1 MYALLTD
8 SDRFP
13 FAPDEAERLAAAGL
27 ELVELE
33 GHDQAAVID
42 AGRGAV
48 AIFVYHAQ
56 LRVEDIEQLE
66 ACRVL
71 VRCGTGYD
79 NIDVRAAR
87 ARGIE
92 VTYVPSFGSSDVAD
106 HTLALLLACARK
118 LTLVDRAMRAGG
130 WPTWHELS
138 PMHRLRDRVLGL
150 VGMGRIGTEVAVR
163 AQALGMKVLAYDPY
177 RPAEAARIAQPVD
190 SLEELLEQSDI
201 VSLHVP
207 LTPKTDKLIGRRELA
222 LMRDRAILVNTSR
235 GQLIDESALIEALET
250 GHLAATGLDVYATE
264 PIESDN
270 PLLRFENAVLA
281 PHSAAFTEEALK
293 EVRVR
298 AVEEA
303 LRAVSGEPPL
313 DPVPA

>member
-13 FAPDEAERLAAAGL
+13 FAADEAERLEAAGL
-27 ELVELE
+27 QLAELE
-33 GHDQAAVID
+33 GHEQAALVD
-42 AGRGAV
+42 AARGAF

-56 LRVEDIEQLE
+56 LRAEEIEQLK

-92 VTYVPSFGSSDVAD
+92 VTYVPSFGTSDVAD

-118 LTLVDRAMRAGG
+118 LTLVDRAMRAGD
-130 WPTWHELS
+130 WPTWHELA
-138 PMHRLRDRVLGL
+138 PMHRLRGRVLGL
-150 VGMGRIGTEVAVR
+150 VGVGRIGSEVAAR
-163 AQALGMKVLAYDPY
+163 AQALGMTLLAYDPY
-177 RPAEAARIAQPVD
+177 RPAEAARIGQSVG

-207 LTPKTDKLIGRRELA
+207 LTQETHELLGRRELS
-222 LMRDRAILVNTSR
+222 LMREGAILINTSR
-235 GQLIDESALIEALET
+235 GQLIDEPTLIESLER
-250 GHLAATGLDVYATE
+250 GHLAAAGLDVYATE
-264 PIESDN
+264 PLEPDN
-270 PLLRFENAVLA
+270 RLRSLENAVLA

-293 EVRVR
+293 EVRLR
-298 AVEEA
+298 AIEEA
-303 LRAVSGEPPL
+303 LRAVSGQPPL

>member
-13 FAPDEAERLAAAGL
+13 FAPDEAESLAAAGL
-27 ELVELE
+27 ELAELQ
-33 GHDQAAVID
+33 GHDQAALVE
-42 AGRGAV
+42 AGRGAL

-56 LRVEDIEQLE
+56 LRSQEIEQLK

-92 VTYVPSFGSSDVAD
+92 VTHVPAFGTGDVAD

-118 LTLVDRAMRAGG
+118 LIFVDRALRIGE
-130 WPTWHELS
+130 WPTWRELT
-138 PMHRLRDRVLGL
+138 PLHRLRDRVLGI
-150 VGMGRIGTEVAVR
+150 VGAGRIGSEVATR
-163 AQALGMKVLAYDPY
+163 AHALGMTVVAYDPY
-177 RPAEAARIAQPVD
+177 RPAAVAQIDSTVG
-190 SLEELLEQSDI
+190 SLEELLERSDI

-207 LTPKTDKLIGRRELA
+207 LTPETHGLIGRRELS
-222 LMRDRAILVNTSR
+222 LMRQGAILINTSR
-235 GQLIDESALIEALET
+235 GQLIDEPALIEALEM
-250 GHLAATGLDVYATE
+250 GHLAAVGLDVYAVE
-264 PIESDN
+264 PIEPN
-270 PLLRFENAVLA
+270 NRLLGLENVVIT

-293 EVRVR
+293 EVRSH
-298 AVEEA
+298 AIEEA
-303 LRAVSGEPPL
+303 LRAVSGKPPL